1 MTALAVVPV
10 QMLARAKSRL
20 AQQLGPEA
28 REELM
33 GWLVERLL
41 RELQASRRVGQ
52 VLVVTPDPA
61 VLALAEAAGAAGL
74 LQPGTGLNAAVELGQ
89 RYAVAGGWA
98 RVVTVLADLPL
109 LVADHVDRML
119 ALGREG
125 SVVIAPDR
133 HGLGT
138 NLLALWPPDAIV
150 PAFGRASRERHRR
163 AAWEKGLSV
172 LEFWSA
178 GTAVDLDTPE
188 DLDELVERW
197 GWRPDRWLTGK
208 GVTGWRSGT
217 AG

>member
-1 MTALAVVPV
+1 MTALAIVPV
-10 QMLARAKSRL
+10 QMLAQAKSRL
-20 AQQLGPEA
+20 AQRLGPEA

-33 GWLVERLL
+33 CRLVERLL
-41 RELQASRRVGQ
+41 RELQSARRVGR

-61 VLALAEAAGAAGL
+61 VLALAEAAGATGL

-89 RYAVAGGWA
+89 RYAVAEGWA

-109 LVADHVDRML
+109 LAAEQVDRML
-119 ALGREG
+119 ALGHAG

-133 HGLGT
+133 HGVGT
-138 NLLALWPPDAIV
+138 NLLALWPPDAIA
-150 PAFGRASRERHRR
+150 PAFGRDSRERHRR
-163 AAWEKGLSV
+163 VAWEKGLRV
-172 LEFWSA
+172 LEYWSA

-197 GWRPDRWLTGK
+197 GWRPDWWLTGK